1 MTGAPAG
8 TRLPGA
14 GATPLPLRVLW
25 PIARVIG
32 SVALTFLGLLLV
44 TFLIGRVVPI
54 DPVLAAVGDRAPAAV
69 YERVKEELGL
79 NLPLW
84 QQFWIYLKKVLAADF
99 GRSVLTSNL
108 VLVDIRRFFPAT
120 LELATVATLIG
131 VVLGIPMGVVA
142 AVSRGRLVDQIIRV
156 VSLLGY
162 SVPVFWLGLMGLL
175 LFYGRLGWVAGPGRI
190 DVAFEDLVTPVT
202 GVIMVDSALA
212 GEWEVFWNALSH
224 VLLPASILGYLSLAY
239 LARMTRSFMLA
250 ELGQEYV
257 TTARIKGLAER
268 RVVWRHALGN
278 VMVPLITVVAL
289 AYANLLEGSVLTET
303 VFAWPGL
310 GQYITSSLLSADMN
324 AVLGGTI
331 VVGTIFIGLN
341 LLSDL
346 LYRLVDPARDEPA
359 GRARGAAAG
368 GAPGC
373 SSETPVSRAQARLG
387 QAYVSWLAFRGTRS
401 GWRASG
407 C

>member
-1 MTGAPAG
+1 VTGAPAP
-8 TRLPGA
+8 TPQPGA
-14 GATPLPLRVLW
+14 RPTSLPARALW
-25 PIARVIG
+25 PAARIAG
-32 SVALTFLGLLLV
+32 TVALTFLGLLLV

-69 YERVKEELGL
+69 YERVKHELGL
-79 NLPLW
+79 HLPLW
-84 QQFWIYLKKVLAADF
+84 QQFWVYLRKVLVGDF
-99 GRSVLTSNL
+99 GRSVLTSNP
-108 VLVDIRRFFPAT
+108 VLVDIRRVFPAT

-131 VVLGIPMGVVA
+131 VTLGIPMGVIA
-142 AVSRGRLVDQIIRV
+142 AVRHGRLADQVVRV

-175 LFYGRLGWVAGPGRI
+175 LFYARLGWVAGPGRL
-190 DVAFEDLVTPVT
+190 DVAFDDLVPTWS
-202 GVIMVDSALA
+202 GVILLDSALA
-212 GEWEVFWNALSH
+212 GEWEVFWNALRH
-224 VLLPASILGYLSLAY
+224 VILPASILGYFSLAY

-250 ELGQEYV
+250 ELRQEYV

-268 RVVWRHALGN
+268 RVVWRHAFGN
-278 VMVPLITVVAL
+278 VLVPLITVVAL

-310 GQYITSSLLSADMN
+310 GSYITSSLLSADMN

-346 LYRLVDPARDEPA
+346 IYGLVDP
-359 GRARGAAAG
+359 RAR
-368 GAPGC
+368 
-373 SSETPVSRAQARLG
+373 
-387 QAYVSWLAFRGTRS
+387 
-401 GWRASG
+401 
-407 C
+407 